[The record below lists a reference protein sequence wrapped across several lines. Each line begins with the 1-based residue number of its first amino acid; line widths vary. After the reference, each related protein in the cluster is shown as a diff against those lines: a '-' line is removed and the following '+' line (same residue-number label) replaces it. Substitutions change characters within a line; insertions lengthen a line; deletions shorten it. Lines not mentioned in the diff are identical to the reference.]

1 MGGHSEMTEK
11 NDDFVVHQSEKPQFM
26 PQLESQFSQLN
37 NRVATTGTASGA
49 GTACSAAA
57 RLVVEGQT
65 KCSSW
70 WGDKAGPKHNI
81 STENGR
87 DTYCCTMLYMYR
99 DMKRNIRQDSIRQ
112 NSMILVWI
120 LLFFCNDHLM
130 NRIQPNSSMV
140 LMDVLTVGKYPNL
153 IPFFVT

>member
-1 MGGHSEMTEK
+1 
-11 NDDFVVHQSEKPQFM
+11 M
-26 PQLESQFSQLN
+26 PQLESHFSQLN

-57 RLVVEGQT
+57 RLVVEGQA

-70 WGDKAGPKHNI
+70 WGDKALPKHNMG
-81 STENGR
+81 TENCR

-120 LLFFCNDHLM
+120 LLFSAM
-130 NRIQPNSSMV
+130 IISWIVSSPTLQWCSWMFLLLV
-140 LMDVLTVGKYPNL
+140 K
-153 IPFFVT
+153 IPIWSPFLWRKPHYRGLNHVFSGCTHMK